1 MANVVYDNFYL
12 ANEVEDQFNSHLDLA
27 QFCVVDN
34 SLEGVAGMKKV
45 INTYSAT
52 SGTEKLAM
60 GEGNSKSIEV
70 SHTPKEYEILLAQNK
85 FEYYDEEAMKDPNL
99 VPVGMKRVGSDIFN
113 TVNGDIYAEFLKT
126 TQIITTS
133 TFNFDAFVDA
143 RAQILI
149 EELEAEI
156 FGLVNLKDMAK
167 VRKALKDDLK
177 YIEAFARTGYLGTV
191 GSVNLYEKKD
201 AVEGTIAGGIRG
213 AVTLFNKKGIEIEQ
227 PSRAAEEANKR
238 KNTIFARKYYLAALT
253 DDTKAF
259 QIKLT
264 A

>member
-1 MANVVYDNFYL
+1 MPNVVYDNFYL

-70 SHTPKEYEILLAQNK
+70 SHTPKEYDILLAQNK

-99 VPVGMKRVGSDIFN
+99 VPVGMKRVGSDLFN

-126 TQIITTS
+126 TQEVETS

-191 GSVNLYEKKD
+191 GSINLYEKKD
-201 AVEGTIAGGIRG
+201 ATEGIIAGGIRG

-227 PSRAAEEANKR
+227 PSRASEEANKR

-259 QIKLT
+259 KIRLT